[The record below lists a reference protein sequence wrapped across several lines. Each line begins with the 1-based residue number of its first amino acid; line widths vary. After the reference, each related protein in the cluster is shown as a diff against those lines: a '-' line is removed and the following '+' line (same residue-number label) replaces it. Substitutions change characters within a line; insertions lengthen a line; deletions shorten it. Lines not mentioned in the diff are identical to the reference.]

1 MDDDKKNQ
9 QNEQNEYLFK
19 ILYLIRTNLPTSEYL
34 YLIMFF
40 IKYVG
45 LILFSISLNEWEKE
59 NPEKMMN
66 NKSNSSIINI
76 QKVFSK
82 FLINGNDLKILENN
96 YESICLIGFFAILIY
111 TFFIIY
117 GVINMRKKY
126 YNKNSQSSIDKKIK
140 RINNNSKFEKR
151 LFKFLSYI
159 FFLIVFFHQY
169 IIEYFIF
176 GIIGSF
182 LYIFGILDKES
193 FNTTINKDYS
203 IYINSYFK
211 NINFNTIFILVIC
224 LISIIIIFA
233 LFLLFMLL
241 NSTKT
246 LFLNAGIPFYG
257 NKKYLFL
264 KIILYNFSPLYGFL
278 NMLGYDL
285 KIKITLIIIT
295 INLVI
300 ILTGI
305 ALSFYSFSFYP
316 NKVIYM
322 CNFIELFSL
331 VSIIT
336 ELIIYLTDAEFDS
349 PVYKLILE
357 LINSFILTSFF
368 IYKKDE
374 YNLKLFAQNLFVK
387 SFKKMNADDI
397 YYYFVAYIKYSKNKE
412 NNYIEI
418 FKLIQNHTLFCDKKD
433 CPCSVLIPIYMSYS
447 PYTNLNNIKIDDSKS
462 KKKKD
467 INVFENNGEINNS
480 KLLAENKAQNN
491 ETNILESNT
500 EINQYGNMSIN
511 NQNINMSI
519 NNEYEKSIER
529 RRKISFHRQSIA
541 KKEKE
546 KEKEKEKD
554 KETSIIMKNS
564 IINKIPKDENNNN
577 ININNNDNTKEGD
590 NAKINYNEKLELED
604 EHFIMLGEQE
614 IINRI
619 YFLNKRKNYD
629 TLQTYIFIH
638 LQYIIKIKQNFRLAL
653 YFVYKYS
660 VSDIKFE
667 FLSRYFL
674 YEIKKYINKSI
685 INLNNTEKVKD
696 PYITKYREDNI
707 AMKKLVN
714 YISLY
719 RMIKKLLEISCGKII
734 YFNTFKSEL
743 HNSLAL
749 QKYVKLKIYP
759 IVASAEE
766 IETSIS
772 KLKFLIEKYNKKENN
787 HIESIELC
795 YLISNFFTLINGKI
809 SQDIL
814 ENISP
819 VLYFKETHYIKL
831 GNEFHLFMMSNP
843 LIISLTKKD
852 TFNISYFTNI
862 FLDKLG
868 YNYSDL
874 KNKDF
879 HEKLFPGEKELAKE
893 HSYVM
898 KQFLFFNKNTYSK
911 AKTFLKSK
919 EGYLIS
925 INFVCKT
932 FPNFSDNFFLISNIR
947 FNDNSEKQLIEDTK
961 KSCIVNINNDNIINN
976 YSFMLNQDFEFF
988 GLTKN
993 FFLEYELNHN
1003 MFRELN
1009 INFCQFFCIEEN
1021 KLKEQIHNEK
1031 KKLIKKF
1038 PYLKNKISLKE
1049 SNKAYSIFQNISI
1062 ENTFKLRDEKLLNHY
1077 LHSTV
1082 FIHDKID
1089 KKKMIFKIP
1098 EIMGI
1103 IDENGLDYNWYERL
1117 ENFRKRFIENCNI
1130 KDIPEDFGDI
1140 SPNNRPF
1147 TGNLKRQSTVM
1158 DNNKLAPMFIDSAGH
1173 FFEVIYAIKKLG
1185 YISYYVVYL
1194 KEAIKANISI
1204 IKKEN
1209 TKEEIN
1215 NKEEIKNKIASI
1227 PNSKR
1232 YSSAHS
1238 LNFSKFMLG
1247 NVKTIKEANYA
1258 KRDSNGNGI
1267 ERKAQTNYINKDVL
1281 FTQNTLGVQSSKINN
1296 NLLMNSASE
1305 ERVNQYDSKFKLEE
1319 KTEGNENENEKEKEK
1334 EKEIN
1339 SKDIIKKNS
1348 IKEKSKLQ
1356 KKLEKKESKKSK
1368 KKEFAEDEEN
1378 EPLIEKNK
1386 FNEQLTKNKKRNKI
1400 FIIFINLISIILIIL
1415 VMIKFFISEKGFTQT
1430 KSVLKATIYLEM
1442 LKIDIY
1448 VQAILSIIYCINEK
1462 ENITDIDSVQS
1473 ESKLKIKSTL
1483 EHLKILQDQINIIL
1497 NNKNSARIISILQEK
1512 RKIYILNDD
1521 WTPSQENVELLSEI
1535 RSLSYKLYDLSNT
1548 NQKCDII
1555 TFYEYEK
1562 SGPEIFKNGMVDKA
1576 NDIQKI
1582 IYYFLRNIFSAYKS
1596 TFDELSEESASTIEK
1611 MWVNY
1616 QYIIYCLL
1624 FSIIVLMIIFII
1636 IYIIK
1641 INFDFSFYQLLF
1653 LYYYNIENEK
1663 LKFENQIYYLYKTIQ
1678 EFSIENISYFE
1689 FFKHN
1694 ADLIDYSQFKNT
1706 EHIKIVKNDLN
1717 QPTQDKNE
1725 NAPMKD
1731 HLSRNKNKNFDKNST
1746 ALSLLNSSMNRN
1758 SFHVLNN
1765 AVNKNNQNNR
1775 ENNSSFASS
1784 SNEKEE
1790 EKKISQEETIDSFL
1804 HLINKILPNSLKISL
1819 IFIILSTIIYLSLTC
1834 TNITELLSENKI
1846 FKYSINL
1853 SMNILERIPNL
1864 MGILIYSCLTII
1876 TGNENLVRPELVNY
1890 NQSKYLTYFKTNSL
1904 YYSED
1909 IMNKYFKNKYFGKL
1923 LKDTL
1928 RINYNFDNYLFQ
1940 ETNDIFGNT
1949 KEWEK
1954 TLNIKEYF
1962 CINAAIGEV
1971 LSFQNE
1977 YTVYDF
1983 TNEINYYATRCKKDN
1998 TGINESGAQLE
2009 INYIL
2014 QEITTKYIEFITRNN
2029 SNLSIEQARFNF
2041 FASQDMKRI
2050 IVDMQLSL
2058 ILYYNTIAYTVTLD
2072 FEKKNNKIINE
2083 QIIFSAVLFL
2093 VNLIIII
2100 GLLFTITKN
2109 EKYKELFCYFSEIP
2123 NINDN

>member
-9 QNEQNEYLFK
+9 QSQHNEFIFK

-40 IKYVG
+40 IKYAG

-59 NPEKMMN
+59 NPSNIMN
-66 NKSNSSIINI
+66 NKSKYSIVNI

-82 FLINGNDLKILENN
+82 FIINGNDLKILNKN
-96 YESICLIGFFAILIY
+96 YENICLIGFFVILIY

-117 GVINMRKKY
+117 GVVNMRKKY
-126 YNKNSQSSIDKKIK
+126 YYKNSLSSIDKKIK
-140 RINNNSKFEKR
+140 RINNNSKFEKI
-151 LFKFLSYI
+151 LFKCVSYI

-176 GIIGSF
+176 GIIGSC
-182 LYIFGILDKES
+182 LYNFGILDSES
-193 FNTTINKDYS
+193 FNTSVNNDYS

-211 NINFNTIFILVIC
+211 NIKFNTIFIFIIC

-233 LFLLFMLL
+233 FFLLFMLL

-246 LFLNAGIPFYG
+246 LFLNTGIPFYG

-264 KIILYNFSPLYGFL
+264 KIILYNYSPLYGFL
-278 NMLGYDL
+278 NMLGYNL
-285 KIKITLIIIT
+285 KIKITLVIII
-295 INLVI
+295 INFVI
-300 ILTGI
+300 ILTGVF
-305 ALSFYSFSFYP
+305 LSFYSFSFYP

-336 ELIIYLTDAEFDS
+336 ELIIYLTNAEFDS
-349 PVYKLILE
+349 PVYKFALE
-357 LINSFILTSFF
+357 LINSFILASFF

-374 YNLKLFAQNLFVK
+374 YNLKLFAKNLFVK
-387 SFKKMNADDI
+387 TFKKMNADDI

-433 CPCSVLIPIYMSYS
+433 CPCRILIPIYMSYS
-447 PYTNLNNIKIDDSKS
+447 PYTNLNNINIEDSKS
-462 KKKKD
+462 KKKRD
-467 INVFENNGEINNS
+467 INIIENIGENVNS
-480 KLLAENKAQNN
+480 KILADNKAQNN

-500 EINQYGNMSIN
+500 EINQNLNMSV
-511 NQNINMSI
+511 

-529 RRKISFHRQSIA
+529 RRKISFHRQSIL
-541 KKEKE
+541 K
-546 KEKEKEKD
+546 KEKEKD
-554 KETSIIMKNS
+554 KEISHIMKNS
-564 IINKIPKDENNNN
+564 FINRSQKDEINNN
-577 ININNNDNTKEGD
+577 INNDNTKEED
-590 NAKINYNEKLELED
+590 DTKIIYNIKLELED
-604 EHFIMLGEQE
+604 EHFIMMGEQE

-619 YFLNKRKNYD
+619 YFLYKRKNYD

-638 LQYIIKIKQNFRLAL
+638 LQYLIKIKQNFRLAL

-660 VSDIKFE
+660 VSDIKFD

-685 INLNNTEKVKD
+685 INLNNTDKVKD

-719 RMIKKLLEISCGKII
+719 RMIKKLLEVSCGKII

-819 VLYFKETHYIKL
+819 ILYFKESHYIKL

-852 TFNISYFTNI
+852 TFNISYFTNF

-868 YNYSDL
+868 YNYSEL

-898 KQFLFFNKNTYSK
+898 KQFLFFNKNTYTK
-911 AKTFLKSK
+911 AKTFLKTK

-932 FPNFSDNFFLISNIR
+932 FPNFSDNFFLIANII
-947 FNDNSEKQLIEDTK
+947 FNDNSEKELIEDNK
-961 KSCIVNINNDNIINN
+961 KSYNINFNDDNIINN

-988 GLTKN
+988 GMTKN
-993 FFLEYELNHN
+993 FFSEYELNHN
-1003 MFRELN
+1003 MLRQLN
-1009 INFCQFFCIEEN
+1009 INYCQFFCVEEN
-1021 KLKEQIHNEK
+1021 KLKEQMHSEK

-1038 PYLKNKISLKE
+1038 PFLKNKISLKE
-1049 SNKAYSIFQNISI
+1049 SNKAYSVFQNISI

-1077 LHSTV
+1077 LLSSIY
-1082 FIHDKID
+1082 IHDKID
-1089 KKKMIFKIP
+1089 KKKIIFKIP

-1117 ENFRKRFIENCNI
+1117 ENFRKRFIENCNF
-1130 KDIPEDFGDI
+1130 KDFPEDIGDV
-1140 SPNNRPF
+1140 SPNNKPF
-1147 TGNLKRQSTVM
+1147 IGTLKRQSTVM
-1158 DNNKLAPMFIDSAGH
+1158 DNNKLASYFTDYPDH
-1173 FFEVIYAIKKLG
+1173 FLEVIYAIKKMG
-1185 YISYYVVYL
+1185 YITYYIVYL
-1194 KEAIKANISI
+1194 KETNKCNSTL
-1204 IKKEN
+1204 IKKEH
-1209 TKEEIN
+1209 TKEDIK
-1215 NKEEIKNKIASI
+1215 KEQTKNKLASI

-1232 YSSAHS
+1232 YSSTNNMS
-1238 LNFSKFMLG
+1238 FSKFMSG
-1247 NVKTIKEANYA
+1247 NLKGIKEPSHSKGDA
-1258 KRDSNGNGI
+1258 KGNGT
-1267 ERKAQTNYINKDVL
+1267 ERKAKTNYINKDDL

-1296 NLLMNSASE
+1296 NIFINSASE
-1305 ERVNQYDSKFKLEE
+1305 ERTIQNDSKFKLEE
-1319 KTEGNENENEKEKEK
+1319 KTENEKEKEN
-1334 EKEIN
+1334 N
-1339 SKDIIKKNS
+1339 SKDITKRSS
-1348 IKEKSKLQ
+1348 IKDKSKLQ
-1356 KKLEKKESKKSK
+1356 KKLEKKESKKPK
-1368 KKEFAEDEEN
+1368 KKEYAEDEEN
-1378 EPLIEKNK
+1378 EPLLEKNK
-1386 FNEQLTKNKKRNKI
+1386 FYEKLMKNKKRNKI
-1400 FIIFINLISIILIIL
+1400 FIIFINLITFVLIIL

-1462 ENITDIDSVQS
+1462 ENITDISSVQS

-1497 NNKNSARIISILQEK
+1497 NNKNSARIINILQEK
-1512 RKIYILNDD
+1512 KDIYILNDD
-1521 WTPSQENVELLSEI
+1521 WTPSKEKVELLSEI

-1548 NQKCDII
+1548 KQMCDII

-1562 SGPEIFKNGMVDKA
+1562 EGPEIFRNGMVEKA
-1576 NDIQKI
+1576 NEIQKI

-1616 QYIIYCLL
+1616 QYIIYCFL
-1624 FSIIVLMIIFII
+1624 FSIILLMIIFII

-1641 INFDFSFYQLLF
+1641 VNFDFSFYQLLF

-1663 LKFENQIYYLYKTIQ
+1663 LKFENQIYYLYKTIL
-1678 EFSIENISYFE
+1678 EFSIDNISYFE
-1689 FFKHN
+1689 YFKYN

-1706 EHIKIVKNDLN
+1706 DHIKIVKNDLN

-1725 NAPMKD
+1725 KD
-1731 HLSRNKNKNFDKNST
+1731 STKQQISRNKNINFDKNST

-1765 AVNKNNQNNR
+1765 PGNKNIQNNR
-1775 ENNSSFASS
+1775 ENNSPFSSS

-1804 HLINKILPNSLKISL
+1804 HLINKILPTSLKISL
-1819 IFIILSTIIYLSLTC
+1819 IFIIFSTIIYLSLTC
-1834 TNITELLSENKI
+1834 ANITELLSENKV

-1876 TGNENLVRPELVNY
+1876 TGNENLVSSEFVNY
-1890 NQSKYLTYFKTNSL
+1890 NQSKYLTYFKANSL
-1904 YYSED
+1904 YYSEE

-1928 RINYNFDNYLFQ
+1928 RINYNFNNYLFQ
-1940 ETNDIFGNT
+1940 ETNDIFANT

-1983 TNEINYYATRCKKDN
+1983 ANEINYYANRCKKDN

-2014 QEITTKYIEFITRNN
+2014 EEITTKYIEFITRNN
-2029 SNLSIEQARFNF
+2029 SNISLEKARDNF

-2072 FEKKNNKIINE
+2072 FEKKNNTIINE
-2083 QIIFSAVLFL
+2083 QIIFSAILFL
-2093 VNLIIII
+2093 VNFIIII
-2100 GLLFTITKN
+2100 GLLFSITKN